1 VRRVRAFAHRGG
13 ALHPELIHHENT
25 LRAFKH
31 AIDLGYRDI
40 ETDVHLTLDGVLV
53 AAHDTVLDR
62 VSDGTG
68 AIADLT
74 YAEIAVRRLGDGERI
89 STLAEIVD
97 TLPDDV
103 RYNIDL
109 KAPGTAQAL
118 ADFLA
123 ERGLE
128 DRVIIGSFSTAEMM
142 RFRRITQGRVR
153 TSAVP
158 REVAAYVLC
167 PGAWPLRRLKPM
179 ALQIPYRRKGLTI
192 ASRGV
197 IRRAHANG
205 LEVHLWTIDDPA
217 EMEFLIDRGVD
228 GLMTD
233 RTDILKSVLMAR
245 GYWEAP

>member
-1 VRRVRAFAHRGG
+1 M
-13 ALHPELIHHENT
+13 IHHENT

-31 AIDLGYRDI
+31 AVALGYRDI

-68 AIADLT
+68 AIAELT

-89 STLAEIVD
+89 STLAEVVD

-123 ERGLE
+123 ERGW
-128 DRVIIGSFSTAEMM
+128 RTGSSSAPSRT
-142 RFRRITQGRVR
+142 RR
-153 TSAVP
+153 
-158 REVAAYVLC
+158 
-167 PGAWPLRRLKPM
+167 
-179 ALQIPYRRKGLTI
+179 
-192 ASRGV
+192 
-197 IRRAHANG
+197 
-205 LEVHLWTIDDPA
+205 
-217 EMEFLIDRGVD
+217 
-228 GLMTD
+228 
-233 RTDILKSVLMAR
+233 
-245 GYWEAP
+245 